1 MTQKNL
7 KLILL
12 DIHNQLIQNN
22 NWIPGEGPPD
32 QNEMI
37 PAVTQAPTT
46 QPLIDFVNFLNVN
59 PQVRDLLQKHGVDWD
74 TPNENKP
81 SVISAIDEDDDPF
94 AGEILTPSCRL
105 DDPDCDSCQ

>member
-1 MTQKNL
+1 MPKNL

-32 QNEMI
+32 QIETI
-37 PAVTQAPTT
+37 PAVAKAPTT

-59 PQVRDLLQKHGVDWD
+59 PEVRDLLQKHGIDWD
-74 TPNENKP
+74 SASQDKP
-81 SVISAIDEDDDPF
+81 SVISSIDDDDPF
-94 AGEILTPSCRL
+94 AGETLTPSCRL
-105 DDPDCDSCQ
+105 DDPDCESCQ